1 MTLSKFDLD
10 SALWK
15 QLEQHVR
22 DRIEISRNRL
32 ESKNLNELETAFL
45 RGEIKQLR
53 SFLALANPSPDLTN
67 SD

>member
-1 MTLSKFDLD
+1 MIISKFDAE

-15 QLEQHVR
+15 QLVAHVNE
-22 DRIEISRNRL
+22 RIEVSRNRL
-32 ESKNLNELETAFL
+32 ESKNLNELETAYL

-67 SD
+67 SE